1 MRFAKGYVMLVLMT
15 TRYAGSAT
23 LQLSGASS
31 KITFGDEA
39 TLTATCGGNPEVS
52 FVSPREV
59 NASVAFTS
67 SVHIT
72 THLIGVASTC
82 AGRSLSGPCV
92 AHTDAIPPMFYCVFT
107 GVGGSAISGP
117 FSAYTVWIT
126 KNDENIGLESRLDCA
141 WPSQADIYS
150 ASDYPGDGTSI
161 KLNLTLVYGPDV
173 SGPSAVQ
180 IRANGLPGLNTVMIS
195 DVPAFSPPPPPFGPP
210 LPPAFP
216 LVFENV
222 MLKDGAFGDA
232 TTFEYKASHGKESYT
247 AQHKYMAD
255 GKDSTV
261 ANDWQSE
268 TGAFHPC
275 SGTNCGTTGWVQVRG
290 CQLPHMFAHSPHAED
305 ALPMHSSDLSPSSK
319 PSLVLLRRAG
329 DASESG
335 DMPGRGGH
343 RLCGWITHARH
354 VRVDH
359 GIEG

>member
-1 MRFAKGYVMLVLMT
+1 MDST
-15 TRYAGSAT
+15 YAAT
-23 LQLSGASS
+23 FDKTKAAEAYKYWRIQGGAYTNGWSIIS
-31 KITFGDEA
+31 NWI
-39 TLTATCGGNPEVS
+39 L
-52 FVSPREV
+52 R
-59 NASVAFTS
+59 
-67 SVHIT
+67 
-72 THLIGVASTC
+72 C
-82 AGRSLSGPCV
+82 A
-92 AHTDAIPPMFYCVFT
+92 DIPP
-107 GVGGSAISGP
+107 
-117 FSAYTVWIT
+117 
-126 KNDENIGLESRLDCA
+126 
-141 WPSQADIYS
+141 
-150 ASDYPGDGTSI
+150 
-161 KLNLTLVYGPDV
+161 
-173 SGPSAVQ
+173 
-180 IRANGLPGLNTVMIS
+180 
-195 DVPAFSPPPPPFGPP
+195 PPPPPF
-210 LPPAFP
+210 PPAP
-216 LVFENV
+216 PPVLENV

-275 SGTNCGTTGWVQVRG
+275 SGTNCGTTGWVQVRD